1 MAAVQWRED
10 PSLWVREANR
20 SSTRVGLFGHLAGFH
35 PLRKPAIRIL
45 LTREGLNAALQKLQC
60 EVGVM
65 DELVAGILRTLGQE
79 MHPDF
84 LEASRAKVARYI
96 ETLASTGKRDP
107 AQLTIYGRAYLKELQ
122 KPNPRYSGC

>member
-1 MAAVQWRED
+1 
-10 PSLWVREANR
+10 
-20 SSTRVGLFGHLAGFH
+20 
-35 PLRKPAIRIL
+35 
-45 LTREGLNAALQKLQC
+45 
-60 EVGVM
+60 M
-65 DELVAGILRTLGQE
+65 DELVAGIMQTLGQE
-79 MHPDF
+79 LHPDF